1 MLGIE
6 QVTEP
11 LAEHGEGPVW
21 DAANSVLYWV
31 DMLAGDILSLPLG
44 GVVARAHVGRVAA
57 VVRPRR
63 EGGLVVAL
71 ENGFA
76 VIDSGQREPRTVA
89 EAFHDPAI
97 RMNDGGCD
105 PQGRF
110 YCGSMAYD
118 HTPGRGTVYRLDP
131 DGSVHVVLE
140 GVTISNGL
148 AWSLDGGTVY
158 YVDSPTRRIDA
169 FDFDA
174 APGVFVNRRPFV
186 QVEDTDGIPDGMA
199 IDAEGC
205 LWVALFGGSAV
216 RRYTPDGKLDA
227 VIELPVSQVT
237 ACAFGGPG
245 LDELY
250 ITTSRQGL
258 AVGVQP
264 EAGALFRAR
273 PGVRGV
279 PTLGYAG

>member
-11 LAEHGEGPVW
+11 LAEHGEGPIW
-21 DAANSVLYWV
+21 DATNSVLYWV

-44 GVVARAHVGRVAA
+44 GVVARAHVAKVAA

-63 EGGLVVAL
+63 QGGLVVAV

-76 VIDSGQREPRTVA
+76 VIDAGQREPRMVA
-89 EAFHDPAI
+89 EAFHNSAI
-97 RMNDGGCD
+97 RMNEGGCD

-118 HTPGRGTVYRLDP
+118 QTPGSGSVYRLDP

-140 GVTISNGL
+140 NVTVSNGMV
-148 AWSLDGGTVY
+148 WSLDGETVY

-174 APGVFVNRRPFV
+174 ASGTFTNRRPFA
-186 QVEDTDGIPDGMA
+186 QVEDTEGRPDGMT
-199 IDAEGC
+199 IDTEGC

-216 RRYTPDGKLDA
+216 RRYTPDGQLDTA
-227 VIELPVSQVT
+227 IELPVSQVT
-237 ACAFGGPG
+237 ACTFGGPG

-258 AVGVQP
+258 PAGVQP
-264 EAGALFRAR
+264 DAGALFRAR
-273 PGVRGV
+273 PGARGV
-279 PTLGYAG
+279 PALDYAG

>member
-1 MLGIE
+1 MLGVE

-21 DAANSVLYWV
+21 DAANNVLYWV
-31 DMLAGDILSLPLG
+31 DMLAGDILSLPAG
-44 GVVARAHVGRVAA
+44 GVVARAHVSKVAA

-63 EGGLVVAL
+63 QGGLVVAV

-76 VIDSGQREPRTVA
+76 VIDPGQREPRIVA
-89 EAFHDPAI
+89 EVFHDPAI
-97 RMNDGGCD
+97 RMNEGGCD

-118 HTPGRGTVYRLDP
+118 RTPGLGTVYRLDP

-140 GVTISNGL
+140 DVTISNGL

-158 YVDSPTRRIDA
+158 YVDTPTRRIDA

-174 APGVFVNRRPFV
+174 ATGTFANRRPAV
-186 QVEDTDGIPDGMA
+186 HVEDTDGRPDGMT

-216 RRYTPDGKLDA
+216 RRYTPDGKVDT

-237 ACAFGGPG
+237 ACTFGGPG

-258 AVGVQP
+258 PPGVQP
-264 EAGALFRAR
+264 DAGALFRAR

-279 PTLGYAG
+279 PALDFAG

>member
-1 MLGIE
+1 MLGVE

-11 LAEHGEGPVW
+11 IAEHGEGPMW
-21 DAANSVLYWV
+21 DAENSVLYWV
-31 DMLAGDILSLPLG
+31 DMLAGDILSLPADG
-44 GVVARAHVGRVAA
+44 IVGRAHVGGVAA

-63 EGGLVVAL
+63 SGGLVVAV

-76 VIDSGQREPRTVA
+76 LIEAGQREPHLVA
-89 EAFHDPAI
+89 QAFDDPSV
-97 RMNDGGCD
+97 RMNEGGCD

-118 HTPGRGTVYRLDP
+118 KTPGRGSVYRLDA

-140 GVTISNGL
+140 KVTISNGL
-148 AWSLDGGTVY
+148 VWSLDGTTVY
-158 YVDSPTRRIDA
+158 YIDTPTQRIDA

-174 APGVFVNRRPFV
+174 ATGTFANRRPFV
-186 QVEDTDGIPDGMA
+186 HVEGPGRPDGMT
-199 IDAEGC
+199 IDSDGC

-216 RRYTPDGKLDA
+216 RRYTPTGEADLA
-227 VIELPVSQVT
+227 VELPVSQVT
-237 ACAFGGPG
+237 ACTFGGAG

-258 AVGVQP
+258 PVGEQP
-264 EAGALFRAR
+264 VAGALFRAN
-273 PGVRGV
+273 PGVRGL
-279 PTLGYAG
+279 PAAAFAG